1 MEENEKKDMN
11 VYTFE
16 KNENIDGN
24 MVLVNVNEKLK
35 NEFLK
40 KINKNFSETG
50 NYFKNANKIKNT
62 VMMSL
67 VSAAGIESYLG
78 TVNTPLFIATTN
90 VDNLM
95 KIGFG
100 FGSPIMESGRIA
112 GHAPFIPISSGLVL
126 PVLLTQIASSLLLLW
141 QFGKIEQEI
150 VKIGIGIQKLLK
162 RDIANDIGYF
172 SSSLDIINEIEDE
185 FFYSQKFTTDMIER
199 LGVVENNVKV
209 EDEMYWTL
217 IQDNILE
224 YDEIFEL
231 TRKDLKDSEDK
242 KKREEKLREKMKIFE
257 SKIKTSETLDIRLWV
272 CFSILSVRILVLRNK
287 LILQENPEYF
297 EINMKKTKEEIKN
310 YEKKWNK
317 LIELCEML
325 ERIKELEIIDKNIG
339 NERRKL
345 KEGLEKILVEVDKKE
360 INKIIEEAKKLSLEK
375 AENNNYSLVYWK
387 DELGEHS
394 YCVE

>member
-1 MEENEKKDMN
+1 
-11 VYTFE
+11 
-16 KNENIDGN
+16 
-24 MVLVNVNEKLK
+24 
-35 NEFLK
+35 
-40 KINKNFSETG
+40 
-50 NYFKNANKIKNT
+50 
-62 VMMSL
+62 
-67 VSAAGIESYLG
+67 
-78 TVNTPLFIATTN
+78 
-90 VDNLM
+90 
-95 KIGFG
+95 
-100 FGSPIMESGRIA
+100 
-112 GHAPFIPISSGLVL
+112 
-126 PVLLTQIASSLLLLW
+126 
-141 QFGKIEQEI
+141 
-150 VKIGIGIQKLLK
+150 
-162 RDIANDIGYF
+162 
-172 SSSLDIINEIEDE
+172 
-185 FFYSQKFTTDMIER
+185 
-199 LGVVENNVKV
+199 
-209 EDEMYWTL
+209 MYWTL

-257 SKIKTSETLDIRLWV
+257 SKVKTSETLDIRLWV

-394 YCVE
+394 YCIE

>member
-1 MEENEKKDMN
+1 
-11 VYTFE
+11 
-16 KNENIDGN
+16 
-24 MVLVNVNEKLK
+24 
-35 NEFLK
+35 
-40 KINKNFSETG
+40 
-50 NYFKNANKIKNT
+50 
-62 VMMSL
+62 
-67 VSAAGIESYLG
+67 
-78 TVNTPLFIATTN
+78 
-90 VDNLM
+90 
-95 KIGFG
+95 
-100 FGSPIMESGRIA
+100 
-112 GHAPFIPISSGLVL
+112 
-126 PVLLTQIASSLLLLW
+126 
-141 QFGKIEQEI
+141 
-150 VKIGIGIQKLLK
+150 
-162 RDIANDIGYF
+162 
-172 SSSLDIINEIEDE
+172 
-185 FFYSQKFTTDMIER
+185 MIER
-199 LGVVENNVKV
+199 LGIVENNVKA

-394 YCVE
+394 YCIE